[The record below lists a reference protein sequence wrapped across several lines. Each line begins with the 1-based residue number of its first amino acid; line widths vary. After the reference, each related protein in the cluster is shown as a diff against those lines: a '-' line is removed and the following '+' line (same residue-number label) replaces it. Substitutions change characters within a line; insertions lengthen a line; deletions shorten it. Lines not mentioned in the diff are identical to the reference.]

1 MEGTGPD
8 VNVKTYDVIATPSEG
23 WWSLE
28 VPSVPGVV
36 SQGKSH
42 EEVIFMA
49 TDAISLIL
57 EIPKNSI
64 EVAVEYRGQLS
75 ETLNK

>member
-1 MEGTGPD
+1 MLFR
-8 VNVKTYDVIATPSEG
+8 S
-23 WWSLE
+23 
-28 VPSVPGVV
+28 V
-36 SQGKSH
+36 SQSRYQVKSH